1 MKRLPVSLWLPA
13 VSLGLVLGVGALAQ
27 ATTTYD
33 PGSQTTLQN
42 LLNQGF
48 EVKAAGIGGGGQPT
62 LYLQKAALLY
72 ACPLNV
78 AGLACARIVSR

>member
-1 MKRLPVSLWLPA
+1 MKRLPASLWLPA
-13 VSLGLVLGVGALAQ
+13 VSLGLVLCVGALAQ
-27 ATTTYD
+27 SMTNHD
-33 PGSQTTLQN
+33 PGSLVGLQN

-48 EVKAAGIGGGGQPT
+48 EVKAAGTGGAGQPT